1 MLQYVATPSA
11 PKPGGHYSQ
20 AVVSNGFVFIAGQ
33 LPFTVEKVVPEGI
46 EAQAELVLENIRA
59 ILEASGS
66 GMGALVSIQIFIT
79 DLKDWPSVDAACQR
93 AFGEHKPARTVVPCG
108 ALRHGAI
115 IEANA
120 TAHLLPRNG
129 MNHP

>member
-1 MLQYVATPSA
+1 MLKYVATPAA

-33 LPFTVEKVVPEGI
+33 LPFTVDKVVPAGMA
-46 EAQAELVLENIRA
+46 AQAELVLENIRT

-66 GMGALVSIQIFIT
+66 GMKALVSIQIFIT
-79 DLKDWPSVDAACQR
+79 DLTEWPVVDAACQR
-93 AFGEHKPARTVVPCG
+93 AFGSHKPARTVVPCG
-108 ALRHGAI
+108 TLRHGAI

-120 TAHLLPRNG
+120 TAYLLTAEEAVG
-129 MNHP
+129 Q